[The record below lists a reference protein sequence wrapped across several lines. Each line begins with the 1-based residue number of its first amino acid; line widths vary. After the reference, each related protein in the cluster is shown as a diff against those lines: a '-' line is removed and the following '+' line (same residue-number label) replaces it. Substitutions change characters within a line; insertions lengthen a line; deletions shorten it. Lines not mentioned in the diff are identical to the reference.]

1 MKLQLVAITVFAAL
15 LVSVTLA
22 GTSFAQTTSKNDI
35 KSIMDNYRKA
45 IQKAQAD
52 FQAAIKKVNADA
64 KDAVLKGLPIDQ
76 INSDS
81 KSKIQKARVD
91 LKASIDK
98 ARVDAKNSL
107 LQLKAA
113 IDAKAS

>member
-22 GTSFAQTTSKNDI
+22 DTSFAQTTSKNDI
-35 KSIMDNYRKA
+35 KSIMEKYRKA

-52 FQAAIKKVNADA
+52 FQAAVKKANADA

-76 INSDS
+76 INVDS

-91 LKASIDK
+91 L
-98 ARVDAKNSL
+98 
-107 LQLKAA
+107 
-113 IDAKAS
+113 

>member
-1 MKLQLVAITVFAAL
+1 MNLQLAAMAVFAAL

-22 GTSFAQTTSKNDI
+22 DISFAQTTPKNDI
-35 KSIMDNYRKA
+35 KSIMENYRKA
-45 IQKAQAD
+45 ILKAQTD
-52 FQAAIKKVNADA
+52 FQAAIKKANADA

-76 INSDS
+76 INADS

-91 LKASIDK
+91 LKASIAE
-98 ARVDAKNSL
+98 ARVDAKNAL

-113 IDAKAS
+113 IDAKSS